1 MSDVFFVDP
10 DHSEMNLCVTW
21 FTTKPFHSAIFEIEN
36 AKDKFMN
43 KLILQVPPNK
53 MGKAMMAAQVVQR
66 QNPQQKVGERIK
78 YENTFVVIKNRGSYT
93 VKEQ

>member
-1 MSDVFFVDP
+1 
-10 DHSEMNLCVTW
+10 
-21 FTTKPFHSAIFEIEN
+21 
-36 AKDKFMN
+36 MN